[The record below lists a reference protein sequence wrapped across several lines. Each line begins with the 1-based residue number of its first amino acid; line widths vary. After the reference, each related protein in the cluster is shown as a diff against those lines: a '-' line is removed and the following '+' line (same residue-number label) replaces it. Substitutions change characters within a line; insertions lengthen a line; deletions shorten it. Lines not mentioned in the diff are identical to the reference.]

1 MNDRVQV
8 KGGEVS
14 RARWARR
21 RFVRWNA
28 ASTSAC
34 RGRGST
40 RGPRTS
46 SSVTS
51 PPPA

>member
-8 KGGEVS
+8 KGRDLS

-21 RFVRWNA
+21 RA
-28 ASTSAC
+28 ASDGIPASAC
-34 RGRGST
+34 RARGST

-46 SSVTS
+46 SSGTS